1 MKILILKQINI
12 LKFII
17 NILSLLFL
25 FSMSS
30 QSESDTIYVKNKY
43 GIRAGIDLS
52 KQIRMLTEE
61 YSGLSLYG
69 DIKIKERLF
78 IVAELGN
85 DQKTIE
91 TENINS
97 KLSGSYIKTGFNYN
111 LYNNLPGLNNEIYVG
126 LRYSQSLFKNE
137 LIDYSIYNKD
147 RFWNDQRIL
156 EYKEFDN
163 LKSSWIEFVVGFN
176 SEIKN
181 NLFMGLSL
189 RLNRMLKQD
198 TPENFTNL
206 FIPGFNKVTE
216 NNNFG
221 TGITYSIIYQI
232 PIIKK

>member
-1 MKILILKQINI
+1 
-12 LKFII
+12 
-17 NILSLLFL
+17 
-25 FSMSS
+25 MSS
-30 QSESDTIYVKNKY
+30 QSENDTIYVKNKY

-69 DIKIKERLF
+69 DVKIKERLF

>member
-1 MKILILKQINI
+1 
-12 LKFII
+12 
-17 NILSLLFL
+17 
-25 FSMSS
+25 MSS
-30 QSESDTIYVKNKY
+30 QSENDTIYVKNKY

-85 DQKTIE
+85 DQKKIE

-198 TPENFTNL
+198 IPENFTNL

>member
-1 MKILILKQINI
+1 
-12 LKFII
+12 
-17 NILSLLFL
+17 
-25 FSMSS
+25 MSS

-198 TPENFTNL
+198 IPENFTNL

>member
-1 MKILILKQINI
+1 
-12 LKFII
+12 
-17 NILSLLFL
+17 
-25 FSMSS
+25 MSS

-198 TPENFTNL
+198 IPENFTNL

-221 TGITYSIIYQI
+221 TGITYSLIYQI
-232 PIIKK
+232 PIVKK

>member
-1 MKILILKQINI
+1 
-12 LKFII
+12 
-17 NILSLLFL
+17 
-25 FSMSS
+25 MSS

-97 KLSGSYIKTGFNYN
+97 KLSGSYMKAGFNYN
-111 LYNNLPGLNNEIYVG
+111 LYNNLPGLNNEIYIG

-147 RFWNDQRIL
+147 RFWNDQRIF

-198 TPENFTNL
+198 IPENFTNL

>member
-1 MKILILKQINI
+1 
-12 LKFII
+12 
-17 NILSLLFL
+17 
-25 FSMSS
+25 MSS
-30 QSESDTIYVKNKY
+30 QSENDTIYVKNKY

-198 TPENFTNL
+198 IPENFFSIKSFFDLRSDWLTL
-206 FIPGFNKVTE
+206 SPR
-216 NNNFG
+216 
-221 TGITYSIIYQI
+221 YSGGNW
-232 PIIKK
+232 PIKSFFHLRSDWLSRR

>member
-1 MKILILKQINI
+1 
-12 LKFII
+12 
-17 NILSLLFL
+17 
-25 FSMSS
+25 MSS

-69 DIKIKERLF
+69 DIKIKEKLF

-198 TPENFTNL
+198 IPENFTNL

-221 TGITYSIIYQI
+221 TGITYSLIYQI

>member
-1 MKILILKQINI
+1 
-12 LKFII
+12 
-17 NILSLLFL
+17 
-25 FSMSS
+25 MSS
-30 QSESDTIYVKNKY
+30 QSENDTIYVKNKY

-111 LYNNLPGLNNEIYVG
+111 LYNNLPGLNNEIYIG

-198 TPENFTNL
+198 IPENFTNL

-221 TGITYSIIYQI
+221 TGITYSVIYQI

>member
-1 MKILILKQINI
+1 
-12 LKFII
+12 
-17 NILSLLFL
+17 
-25 FSMSS
+25 MSS

-97 KLSGSYIKTGFNYN
+97 KFSGSYTKTGFNYN

-198 TPENFTNL
+198 IPENFTNL

>member
-1 MKILILKQINI
+1 
-12 LKFII
+12 
-17 NILSLLFL
+17 
-25 FSMSS
+25 MSS
-30 QSESDTIYVKNKY
+30 QSENDTIYVKNKY

-69 DIKIKERLF
+69 DIKIQERLF

-137 LIDYSIYNKD
+137 LIDYSIYNKN

-198 TPENFTNL
+198 IPENFTNL

-232 PIIKK
+232 PIINN

>member
-1 MKILILKQINI
+1 
-12 LKFII
+12 
-17 NILSLLFL
+17 
-25 FSMSS
+25 MSS
-30 QSESDTIYVKNKY
+30 QSENDTIYVKNKY

-137 LIDYSIYNKD
+137 LIDYSIYNKN

-198 TPENFTNL
+198 IPENFTNL

>member
-1 MKILILKQINI
+1 
-12 LKFII
+12 
-17 NILSLLFL
+17 
-25 FSMSS
+25 MSS

-137 LIDYSIYNKD
+137 LIDYTIYNKD

-198 TPENFTNL
+198 IPENFTNL

-221 TGITYSIIYQI
+221 TGITYSVIYQI

>member
-1 MKILILKQINI
+1 
-12 LKFII
+12 
-17 NILSLLFL
+17 
-25 FSMSS
+25 MSS
-30 QSESDTIYVKNKY
+30 QSENDTIYVKNKY

-189 RLNRMLKQD
+189 RLNRMLKQNI
-198 TPENFTNL
+198 PENFTNL

>member
-1 MKILILKQINI
+1 
-12 LKFII
+12 
-17 NILSLLFL
+17 
-25 FSMSS
+25 MSS
-30 QSESDTIYVKNKY
+30 QSENDTIYVKNKY

-85 DQKTIE
+85 DKKTIE

-163 LKSSWIEFVVGFN
+163 LKSSWIEFVLGFN

-189 RLNRMLKQD
+189 RLYKMLKQD
-198 TPENFTNL
+198 LPENFTNL

-221 TGITYSIIYQI
+221 TGITYSVIYQI

>member
-1 MKILILKQINI
+1 
-12 LKFII
+12 
-17 NILSLLFL
+17 
-25 FSMSS
+25 MSS

-69 DIKIKERLF
+69 DIKIKKRLF

-198 TPENFTNL
+198 IPENFTNL

-221 TGITYSIIYQI
+221 TGITYSVIYQI

>member
-1 MKILILKQINI
+1 
-12 LKFII
+12 
-17 NILSLLFL
+17 
-25 FSMSS
+25 MSS

-43 GIRAGIDLS
+43 GIRVGIDLS

-189 RLNRMLKQD
+189 RLNRILKQD
-198 TPENFTNL
+198 IPENFTNL

>member
-1 MKILILKQINI
+1 
-12 LKFII
+12 
-17 NILSLLFL
+17 
-25 FSMSS
+25 MSS
-30 QSESDTIYVKNKY
+30 QSENDTIYVKNKY

-156 EYKEFDN
+156 DYKEFDN

-198 TPENFTNL
+198 IPENFTNL

>member
-1 MKILILKQINI
+1 
-12 LKFII
+12 
-17 NILSLLFL
+17 
-25 FSMSS
+25 MSS

-52 KQIRMLTEE
+52 KQIRMLTDE
-61 YSGLSLYG
+61 YSGLSLYV
-69 DIKIKERLF
+69 DIKIKEMLF
-78 IVAELGN
+78 VVAELVN

-198 TPENFTNL
+198 IPENFTNL

-221 TGITYSIIYQI
+221 TGITYSVIYQI

>member
-1 MKILILKQINI
+1 
-12 LKFII
+12 
-17 NILSLLFL
+17 
-25 FSMSS
+25 MSS

-137 LIDYSIYNKD
+137 LIDYSINNKD

-198 TPENFTNL
+198 IPENFTNL

>member
-1 MKILILKQINI
+1 
-12 LKFII
+12 
-17 NILSLLFL
+17 
-25 FSMSS
+25 MSS
-30 QSESDTIYVKNKY
+30 QSENDTIYVKNKY

-156 EYKEFDN
+156 KYKEFDN

-198 TPENFTNL
+198 IPENFTNL

>member
-1 MKILILKQINI
+1 
-12 LKFII
+12 
-17 NILSLLFL
+17 
-25 FSMSS
+25 MSS

-61 YSGLSLYG
+61 YNGLSLYG

-198 TPENFTNL
+198 IPENFTNL

>member
-1 MKILILKQINI
+1 
-12 LKFII
+12 
-17 NILSLLFL
+17 
-25 FSMSS
+25 MSS
-30 QSESDTIYVKNKY
+30 QSENDTIYVKNKY

-85 DQKTIE
+85 DQKIIE

-147 RFWNDQRIL
+147 RFWNDHRIL

>member
-1 MKILILKQINI
+1 
-12 LKFII
+12 
-17 NILSLLFL
+17 
-25 FSMSS
+25 MSS
-30 QSESDTIYVKNKY
+30 QSENDTIYVKNKY

-69 DIKIKERLF
+69 DIKIKERIF

-189 RLNRMLKQD
+189 RLNRMLKQNI
-198 TPENFTNL
+198 PENFTNL

>member
-1 MKILILKQINI
+1 
-12 LKFII
+12 
-17 NILSLLFL
+17 
-25 FSMSS
+25 MSS
-30 QSESDTIYVKNKY
+30 QSENDTIFVKNKY

-163 LKSSWIEFVVGFN
+163 LKSSWIEFVLGFN

-198 TPENFTNL
+198 IPENFTNL

>member
-1 MKILILKQINI
+1 
-12 LKFII
+12 
-17 NILSLLFL
+17 
-25 FSMSS
+25 MSS
-30 QSESDTIYVKNKY
+30 QSENDTIYIKNKY

-69 DIKIKERLF
+69 DIKIQERLF

-137 LIDYSIYNKD
+137 LIDYSIYNKN

-198 TPENFTNL
+198 IPENFTNL
-206 FIPGFNKVTE
+206 FIPGFNKVTD

-221 TGITYSIIYQI
+221 TGITYSILYQI
-232 PIIKK
+232 PIIKN

>member
-1 MKILILKQINI
+1 
-12 LKFII
+12 
-17 NILSLLFL
+17 
-25 FSMSS
+25 MSS
-30 QSESDTIYVKNKY
+30 QSENDTIYVKNKY

-69 DIKIKERLF
+69 DIKIIERLF

-198 TPENFTNL
+198 IPENFTNL

>member
-1 MKILILKQINI
+1 
-12 LKFII
+12 
-17 NILSLLFL
+17 
-25 FSMSS
+25 MSS
-30 QSESDTIYVKNKY
+30 QSENDTIYVKNKY

-78 IVAELGN
+78 IVSELGN

-198 TPENFTNL
+198 IPENFTNL

>member
-1 MKILILKQINI
+1 
-12 LKFII
+12 
-17 NILSLLFL
+17 
-25 FSMSS
+25 MSS
-30 QSESDTIYVKNKY
+30 QSENDTIYVKNKY

-97 KLSGSYIKTGFNYN
+97 KLSGSYMKAGFNYN

-198 TPENFTNL
+198 IPENFTNL

>member
-1 MKILILKQINI
+1 
-12 LKFII
+12 
-17 NILSLLFL
+17 
-25 FSMSS
+25 MSS

-85 DQKTIE
+85 DQRTIE

-181 NLFMGLSL
+181 NLFIGLSL

-198 TPENFTNL
+198 IPENFTNL

>member
-1 MKILILKQINI
+1 
-12 LKFII
+12 
-17 NILSLLFL
+17 
-25 FSMSS
+25 MSS

-61 YSGLSLYG
+61 YNGLSLYG
-69 DIKIKERLF
+69 DIKIKDRLF

-198 TPENFTNL
+198 IPENFTNL

-221 TGITYSIIYQI
+221 TGITYSVIYQI

>member
-1 MKILILKQINI
+1 
-12 LKFII
+12 
-17 NILSLLFL
+17 
-25 FSMSS
+25 MSS

-147 RFWNDQRIL
+147 RFWNEQRIV

-189 RLNRMLKQD
+189 RLNRILKQD
-198 TPENFTNL
+198 IPENFTNL

-221 TGITYSIIYQI
+221 TGITYSVIYQI

>member
-1 MKILILKQINI
+1 
-12 LKFII
+12 
-17 NILSLLFL
+17 
-25 FSMSS
+25 MSS
-30 QSESDTIYVKNKY
+30 QSENDTIYVKNKY

-85 DQKTIE
+85 DQKKIE

-189 RLNRMLKQD
+189 RLNRILKQD
-198 TPENFTNL
+198 IPENFTNL

>member
-1 MKILILKQINI
+1 
-12 LKFII
+12 
-17 NILSLLFL
+17 
-25 FSMSS
+25 MSS

-43 GIRAGIDLS
+43 GIRVGIDLS

-85 DQKTIE
+85 DQKIIE

-126 LRYSQSLFKNE
+126 LRYSQSSFKNE

-198 TPENFTNL
+198 IPENFTNL

-221 TGITYSIIYQI
+221 TGITYSVIYQI

>member
-1 MKILILKQINI
+1 
-12 LKFII
+12 
-17 NILSLLFL
+17 
-25 FSMSS
+25 MSS
-30 QSESDTIYVKNKY
+30 QSENDTIYVKNKY

-176 SEIKN
+176 SEIKH

-198 TPENFTNL
+198 IPENFTNL

>member
-1 MKILILKQINI
+1 
-12 LKFII
+12 
-17 NILSLLFL
+17 
-25 FSMSS
+25 MSS
-30 QSESDTIYVKNKY
+30 QSENDTIYVKNKY

-147 RFWNDQRIL
+147 RFWNDQRIF

-198 TPENFTNL
+198 IPENFTNL

>member
-1 MKILILKQINI
+1 
-12 LKFII
+12 
-17 NILSLLFL
+17 
-25 FSMSS
+25 MSS
-30 QSESDTIYVKNKY
+30 QSKNDTIYVKNKY

-97 KLSGSYIKTGFNYN
+97 KLLGSYIKTGFNYN

>member
-1 MKILILKQINI
+1 
-12 LKFII
+12 
-17 NILSLLFL
+17 
-25 FSMSS
+25 MSS
-30 QSESDTIYVKNKY
+30 QSENDTIYVKNKY

-61 YSGLSLYG
+61 YSGLSLYS

-85 DQKTIE
+85 DKKTIE

-198 TPENFTNL
+198 IPENFTNL

>member
-1 MKILILKQINI
+1 
-12 LKFII
+12 
-17 NILSLLFL
+17 
-25 FSMSS
+25 MSS

-78 IVAELGN
+78 IVAELGD

-198 TPENFTNL
+198 IPENFTNL

>member
-1 MKILILKQINI
+1 
-12 LKFII
+12 
-17 NILSLLFL
+17 
-25 FSMSS
+25 MSS
-30 QSESDTIYVKNKY
+30 QSENDTIYVKNKY

-111 LYNNLPGLNNEIYVG
+111 LYNNLPGLNNEIYIG

>member
-1 MKILILKQINI
+1 
-12 LKFII
+12 
-17 NILSLLFL
+17 
-25 FSMSS
+25 MSS

-189 RLNRMLKQD
+189 RLNRILKQD
-198 TPENFTNL
+198 IPENFTNL